1 MNYTS
6 LKLIAIAPLVLFAAC
21 SEEPEPQPAPVET
34 PNVPA
39 EPSLP
44 PPDSAV
50 FAAAFAK
57 TCPDAKPVNTSA
69 CKRAG
74 MGSPEVIC
82 EYGLGD
88 DEYLRNETKLV
99 QGETEWEIA
108 DPETT
113 CAQGA

>member
-1 MNYTS
+1 M
-6 LKLIAIAPLVLFAAC
+6 
-21 SEEPEPQPAPVET
+21 EPAPVET
-34 PNVPA
+34 PEATELDTPRI
-39 EPSLP
+39 P
-44 PPDSAV
+44 PPDETV
-50 FAAAFAK
+50 FAATFAK
-57 TCPDAKPVNTSA
+57 TCPNAEPVNTSA

-99 QGETEWEIA
+99 EGETEWEIA